1 MNSYLSLVKNTSYW
15 FAFSKHPISP
25 SSAALNY
32 SLLNPLLCPFL
43 SKLVYIVPYVPLFLQ
58 VQAVSAQGVGNYS
71 EPSSFTVESFPLAY
85 TGAIV
90 AAVVSLAITTAS
102 VIVLVCLIW
111 KCYTIRRCV
120 LCVRAYVRACVHA
133 CVLFVVKQNFQCVL
147 H

>member
-1 MNSYLSLVKNTSYW
+1 MNIYLCLVKSTSYW
-15 FAFSKHPISP
+15 FAISKHPISP

-71 EPSSFTVESFPLAY
+71 DPTSFTVESPLAY

-90 AAVVSLAITTAS
+90 AAVVSLVITAAC
-102 VIVLVCLIW
+102 VIVLVCIIW
-111 KCYTIRRCV
+111 KCYIIRRCV
-120 LCVRAYVRACVHA
+120 LCVCACVRACMRA
-133 CVLFVVKQNFQCVL
+133 CVCV
-147 H
+147 HMCVCVCI